1 MSVKYDFEGKVAL
14 ITGSSSG
21 IGASTAILFAKS
33 GASVV
38 VTGRNAKNVSEVA
51 KKCREVSHDKSKALE
66 VVADLIKEEDL
77 KRLVDI
83 TIKTYG
89 KIDIL
94 VNNAGIGFWADIKD
108 EDYYEKYR
116 KVLELNLNSVVLL
129 THLCV
134 SHLEKT
140 KGNIINI
147 SSIASLRPVIARDQ
161 FEFMK
166 INLVFFLT
174 RQNYSR
180 PTMWPKQEWICS
192 PDVWPQNSVQKEF
205 ESMLSSN

>member
-1 MSVKYDFEGKVAL
+1 MSIQFNFEGKVAL

-21 IGASTAILFAKS
+21 IGAATAVMFAKS

-38 VTGRNAKNVSEVA
+38 VTGRNAQNVSEVA

-66 VVADLIKEEDL
+66 VVADLTKEEDL
-77 KRLVDI
+77 KRLVDT

-94 VNNAGIGFWADIKD
+94 VNNAGFAVRALITDK
-108 EDYYEKYR
+108 DYYENYR
-116 KVLELNLNSVVLL
+116 KVVELNLNSVVLL

-147 SSIASLRPVIARDQ
+147 SSIAALRAVSERD
-161 FEFMK
+161 
-166 INLVFFLT
+166 
-174 RQNYSR
+174 
-180 PTMWPKQEWICS
+180 
-192 PDVWPQNSVQKEF
+192 
-205 ESMLSSN
+205 